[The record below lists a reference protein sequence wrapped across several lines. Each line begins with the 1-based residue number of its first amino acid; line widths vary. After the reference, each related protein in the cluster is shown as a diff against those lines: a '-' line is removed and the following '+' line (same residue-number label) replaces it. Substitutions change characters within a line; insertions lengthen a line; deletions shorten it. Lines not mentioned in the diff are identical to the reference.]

1 VGKVNLRLYAVKKGN
16 QKLER
21 NVQLVVV
28 DLDKNKRYPLNF
40 VCILPRY
47 LRLLEKRS
55 SNFAKI
61 FGEKSLCV
69 AKNLL
74 VEAKHVEEDPDIQK
88 AISKRIRDIEHKNT
102 QAVC

>member
-1 VGKVNLRLYAVKKGN
+1 VNLKLYAIKKGN
-16 QKLER
+16 HTLD
-21 NVQLVVV
+21 NCIQLVVV
-28 DLDKNKRYPLNF
+28 DLDKGKHYPSNF

-61 FGEKSLCV
+61 FGGKSLNV

-74 VEAKHVEEDPDIQK
+74 AEAKHQEENPEIQK
-88 AISKRIRDIEHKNT
+88 IINKRIKDIYL
-102 QAVC
+102 A

>member
-1 VGKVNLRLYAVKKGN
+1 MNLKLYAVKKGN
-16 QKLER
+16 QKLDR

-28 DLDKNKRYPLNF
+28 DLDKGKRYPLNF

-55 SNFAKI
+55 SNFANI

-88 AISKRIRDIEHKNT
+88 AISKRIKDIDHKNI
-102 QAVC
+102 QAGC